1 VVSTITLATT
11 FSFAWP
17 ATEPPLSPRAHW
29 GRGKD
34 REREREGRACPGGVR
49 SLLMPRATEHSGRA
63 ANLFAAFPFRPCAV
77 SFAGASSEPTTDHEI
92 TTTNREL
99 ATRVNQLPAP
109 PRNFITRF
117 TYTTQ
122 QPQANPHVEGRD
134 CLSLI
139 PATGTTCGSIEILLG
154 SPWLICEVARPPR
167 CLGESVWSM
176 GPLRA
181 EIPGLGRHI

>member
-1 VVSTITLATT
+1 MTGGRFGTQRGGSGAVVSTITLATT

-99 ATRVNQLPAP
+99 ATRVNQSSRSP
-109 PRNFITRF
+109 PKLY
-117 TYTTQ
+117 YTLHIHHSAATT
-122 QPQANPHVEGRD
+122 GSCD
-134 CLSLI
+134 CNLYSSY
-139 PATGTTCGSIEILLG
+139 GG
-154 SPWLICEVARPPR
+154 
-167 CLGESVWSM
+167 
-176 GPLRA
+176 
-181 EIPGLGRHI
+181 